1 MQEPKTQT
9 QAMTKS
15 PVVSSQVQVK
25 SKDEAPVIKNNL
37 AEPEYDFLSKQ
48 PTEIVDETYKVDKF
62 EKRNFQ
68 LVEVCR
74 VIIIIIIFESFK
86 NQSEFFDFFVF
97 LIMVFSNNII
107 ARTSKK
113 IMEKCSVI
121 SRPLSSNIILSSSCM
136 LLTLTR
142 IVYKCRYEISQP
154 NQKI

>member
-68 LVEVCR
+68 LVEVSR
-74 VIIIIIIFESFK
+74 VIIIIIFESFK
-86 NQSEFFDFFVF
+86 NQSEFVFVF

>member
-74 VIIIIIIFESFK
+74 VIIIIIFESFK

>member
-68 LVEVCR
+68 LVEVSR
-74 VIIIIIIFESFK
+74 VIIIIIFESFK

-142 IVYKCRYEISQP
+142 IVYKYRYEISQP

>member
-74 VIIIIIIFESFK
+74 VIIIIIFESFK
-86 NQSEFFDFFVF
+86 NQSEFVFVF

>member
-74 VIIIIIIFESFK
+74 VIIIIIFESFK

-97 LIMVFSNNII
+97 LIMIFSNNII

>member
-68 LVEVCR
+68 LVEVSR
-74 VIIIIIIFESFK
+74 VIIIIIFESFK

-97 LIMVFSNNII
+97 LIMIFSNNII

-142 IVYKCRYEISQP
+142 IVYKCRYKISQP

>member
-74 VIIIIIIFESFK
+74 VIIIIIFESFK

-121 SRPLSSNIILSSSCM
+121 SRPLSNNIILSSSCM

>member
-68 LVEVCR
+68 LVEVSR
-74 VIIIIIIFESFK
+74 VIIIIIFESFK
-86 NQSEFFDFFVF
+86 NQSEFVFVF

-142 IVYKCRYEISQP
+142 IVYKCRYKISQP